1 MAPSRLA
8 TALLFLVL
16 IPGLG
21 HAWTQQEPPDAPARE
36 ESWTE
41 YPDALPP
48 PPLTSVEEDEAP
60 ARPPAAP
67 SEPEVAAPPP
77 TPVEDALPTPRERH
91 PMAPSV
97 PEYVPRPP
105 SPRSS
110 LSLNPEPLAVPFVRG
125 LLEISGGAAVTV
137 GHMVL
142 IELAT
147 GTNCLVESER
157 CFLTAFLVTVA
168 SGAAAPLGASAVGAV
183 MGGEGRLWA
192 AYLGAAIGMGFG
204 LVAATPT
211 IAFDRGTLL
220 AVAGPIGAIL
230 GSAIGYELSHR
241 HALRGGFR
249 DERARGPGVRWV
261 PVVGA
266 SAHGGLVGGMVG
278 SF

>member
-1 MAPSRLA
+1 MAPSRLV

-21 HAWTQQEPPDAPARE
+21 HAQTPPEDSAGEQPW
-36 ESWTE
+36 SE

-48 PPLTSVEEDEAP
+48 PPLTPVEEAELPAP
-60 ARPPAAP
+60 PPPAP
-67 SEPEVAAPPP
+67 PEPEVPAAPPP
-77 TPVEDALPTPRERH
+77 TPVEEAPPAPRDRH

-97 PEYVPRPP
+97 PEYVPSPP
-105 SPRSS
+105 PPRSS
-110 LSLNPEPLAVPFVRG
+110 LSLGTEPLAVPFVRG
-125 LLEISGGAAVTV
+125 LLEISGGFAVTA

-142 IELAT
+142 VELAT
-147 GTNCLVESER
+147 GTNCFVDSDG
-157 CFLTAFLVTVA
+157 CFLTAALVTLA

-183 MGGEGRLWA
+183 LGGEGKLWA

-204 LVAATPT
+204 LVVATPT
-211 IAFDRGTLL
+211 IAFDRGGVLL
-220 AVAGPIGAIL
+220 AVAGPIGAIV

-241 HALRGGFR
+241 HARRGGFR
-249 DERARGPGVRWV
+249 DARAQGPGVRWM